1 MKSAYCIAFS
11 RFFLLLGAGLCAF
24 LFTFSAWSNPHEFLL
39 DNGLKLV
46 VKEDHRAPVVVSQIW
61 YKVGSIDE
69 VNGLTGV
76 AHVLEH
82 MMFKGT
88 KKFPGGEFSKK
99 IAAAGGREN
108 AFTSYD
114 YTGYYQQ
121 LHKNSLPMAMELE
134 SDRMRNIVLTEEEF
148 SKEIKVVMEERRLRT
163 DDQPRALLYEKMMA
177 MAFQSHPY
185 KNPIIG
191 WMDDLENMRVEDA
204 KDWYNRWYAPNN
216 AILVVVGDVDAK
228 AVYQLAQQNYGAI
241 KTSNIPLLN
250 ARKPQ
255 VEPVQ
260 QGTKR
265 IIVKAPAELP
275 YLIMSYHVPSI
286 KNTASDWEPYA
297 LEVLESI
304 LDGHASAR
312 LNKTLVRENQIA
324 NSADASYSGIS
335 RGPSMFFLS
344 AVPRVGKTIEELEQA
359 LRNEIEKII
368 KLGVTEEELVRVKA
382 QVIAGH
388 VYQRDSIFSQAMQIG
403 RFESTGLSYR
413 DIDTLLE
420 KIKMVST
427 EQIREV
433 ATKYFI
439 EDNLT
444 IAILDPQPLDQ
455 KKPAMIPSG
464 LRH

>member
-1 MKSAYCIAFS
+1 MPANALVPYMPSAAPAAS
-11 RFFLLLGAGLCAF
+11 VTTGCAVA
-24 LFTFSAWSNPHEFLL
+24 L
-39 DNGLKLV
+39 
-46 VKEDHRAPVVVSQIW
+46 
-61 YKVGSIDE
+61 GSINRYLSIE
-69 VNGLTGV
+69 
-76 AHVLEH
+76 
-82 MMFKGT
+82 
-88 KKFPGGEFSKK
+88 GES
-99 IAAAGGREN
+99 
-108 AFTSYD
+108 
-114 YTGYYQQ
+114 
-121 LHKNSLPMAMELE
+121 
-134 SDRMRNIVLTEEEF
+134 
-148 SKEIKVVMEERRLRT
+148 
-163 DDQPRALLYEKMMA
+163 
-177 MAFQSHPY
+177 
-185 KNPIIG
+185 
-191 WMDDLENMRVEDA
+191 
-204 KDWYNRWYAPNN
+204 
-216 AILVVVGDVDAK
+216 VVGDVDAK

>member
-1 MKSAYCIAFS
+1 MKPSRRITWSHFS
-11 RFFLLLGAGLCAF
+11 RSMSLSFCAF
-24 LFTFSAWSNPHEFLL
+24 FYALSAWSNPHEFVL
-39 DNGLKLV
+39 DNGLKLI

-88 KKFPGGEFSKK
+88 KKFPNGEFSKK

-121 LHKNSLPMAMELE
+121 LHKHSLPMAMELE

-177 MAFQSHPY
+177 MAFQAHPY

-191 WMDDLENMRVEDA
+191 WMNDLENMRVADA

-216 AILVVVGDVDAK
+216 AILVVVGDVEAK
-228 AVYQLAQQNYGAI
+228 EVLGLAQKYYGDI
-241 KTSNIPLLN
+241 KTGAVLPLN
-250 ARKPQ
+250 TRHPQ
-255 VEPVQ
+255 LEPVQ
-260 QGTKR
+260 QGSKR
-265 IIVKAPAELP
+265 INVKAPAELP
-275 YLIMSYHVPSI
+275 YLIMGYHVPAI
-286 KNTASDWEPYA
+286 KNISSDWEPYA

-312 LNKTLVRENQIA
+312 LNKSLVRENQIA
-324 NSADASYSGIS
+324 NSADAGYSAMS
-335 RGPSMFFLS
+335 RGPGMFFLS
-344 AVPRVGKTIEELEQA
+344 AVPRAGKTVHDLEQA
-359 LRNEIEKII
+359 LRGEIEKIV
-368 KLGVTEEELVRVKA
+368 KTGVTVEELARVKA

-388 VYQRDSIFSQAMQIG
+388 IYQRDSIFSQAMQIG
-403 RFESTGLSYR
+403 RFESIGLSHR
-413 DIDTLLE
+413 DIDTILE
-420 KIKMVST
+420 KIKMIT
-427 EQIREV
+427 AEQIVDV
-433 ATKYFI
+433 AKKYFTD
-439 EDNLT
+439 DNLT
-444 IAILDPQPLDQ
+444 VATLDPQPLDQ
-455 KKPAMIPSG
+455 KKPSVIPGG

>member
-24 LFTFSAWSNPHEFLL
+24 LFAFSAWGNPHEFLL
-39 DNGLKLV
+39 DNGLKLI

-88 KKFPGGEFSKK
+88 ERFPGGEFSKK

-134 SDRMRNIVLTEEEF
+134 SDRMRNVVLTEEEF

-228 AVYQLAQQNYGAI
+228 AVYHLAQQNYGAI
-241 KTSNIPLLN
+241 RTSNIPLLN

-255 VEPVQ
+255 VEPAQ

-344 AVPRVGKTIEELEQA
+344 AAPRLGKTIEELEQA

-368 KLGVTEEELVRVKA
+368 KMGVTEEELVRVKA

-420 KIKMVST
+420 KIKMVSM

-439 EDNLT
+439 DDNLT
-444 IAILDPQPLDQ
+444 VAILDPQPLDQ